1 MDQHRNAQEPQWIRS
16 LKLGLFP
23 RRYIYHFFP
32 SGFCKPNL
40 YRFKLWLLPTLM
52 GDTVGWAGN
61 ELLLWHL
68 LCIGNGAAQQKGTRA
83 LPDHLCVPSKPESE
97 AVKSGIAR
105 NSRMLKHSFLTLSI
119 SWLVTNSGRRLMTPP
134 WTDGWHWLP
143 PWEFCTDADTASDLG
158 ICSLRSEN
166 TVKSIK

>member
-1 MDQHRNAQEPQWIRS
+1 
-16 LKLGLFP
+16 
-23 RRYIYHFFP
+23 
-32 SGFCKPNL
+32 
-40 YRFKLWLLPTLM
+40 M

-105 NSRMLKHSFLTLSI
+105 NSRMLKRSFLTLSI
-119 SWLVTNSGRRLMTPP
+119 RWLVTNSGRRLMTPP
-134 WTDGWHWLP
+134 WTDG
-143 PWEFCTDADTASDLG
+143 TDSHLG
-158 ICSLRSEN
+158 NSAQMLTLLVTEGYAVCGLKIQSNL
-166 TVKSIK
+166 K

>member
-1 MDQHRNAQEPQWIRS
+1 MNRKFKTRFI
-16 LKLGLFP
+16 P

-97 AVKSGIAR
+97 AVKSGIAQEQ
-105 NSRMLKHSFLTLSI
+105 NAEALLPDSEYQ
-119 SWLVTNSGRRLMTPP
+119 LVGDKLGKKADNTPM
-134 WTDGWHWLP
+134 DGQH
-143 PWEFCTDADTASDLG
+143 
-158 ICSLRSEN
+158 
-166 TVKSIK
+166 

>member
-1 MDQHRNAQEPQWIRS
+1 MNQK
-16 LKLGLFP
+16 LKTRFIP

-97 AVKSGIAR
+97 AVQSGIAWK
-105 NSRMLKHSFLTLSI
+105 SRMLKRSFLPLSI
-119 SWLVTNSGRRLMTPP
+119 SWLVTNSGRRLMTSP
-134 WTDGWHWLP
+134 WTDS
-143 PWEFCTDADTASDLG
+143 TDSHLG
-158 ICSLRSEN
+158 SIPLRDMQFA
-166 TVKSIK
+166 V